1 MSEALDKVRG
11 VRELPLFPLPVVLFP
26 GMPMPLHIFEDR
38 YRQMLADVRAG
49 NNLFALS
56 YFDSSS
62 SEEDMPSAGHVGC
75 VAEVAETQAELLL
88 LAVGEPLRLPVW
100 VAAFFCGA
108 DLRFASGSAFDRAFE
123 PPFDALRVRPPGT
136 LNTTSSL
143 FPRCS
148 TCAVAPGCSRNET
161 TVPST
166 VFCAFTSAKPRP
178 RTVSA
183 RGTSL
188 CGILT

>member
-1 MSEALDKVRG
+1 MALGFDSGVAVEAKDSGVAVGLDAEVLGDAPESADFDEFEPALD
-11 VRELPLFPLPVVLFP
+11 
-26 GMPMPLHIFEDR
+26 D
-38 YRQMLADVRAG
+38 LASTGD
-49 NNLFALS
+49 
-56 YFDSSS
+56 
-62 SEEDMPSAGHVGC
+62 
-75 VAEVAETQAELLL
+75 EVAELRPAELLL

-100 VAAFFCGA
+100 VAAFFCDA
-108 DLRFASGSAFDRAFE
+108 DLRFASGAAFDRAFE

-161 TVPST
+161 TVLSP
-166 VFCAFTSAKPRP
+166 VFCVFTSTKPRP

-188 CGILT
+188 WGIFT

>member
-75 VAEVAETQAELLL
+75 VAEVAETQALLDGRSNIL
-88 LAVGEPLRLPVW
+88 VVGVLRYHAESYVERGDSYLV
-100 VAAFFCGA
+100 
-108 DLRFASGSAFDRAFE
+108 
-123 PPFDALRVRPPGT
+123 VRPSYFEDDEEDESALADKSREVAG
-136 LNTTSSL
+136 L
-143 FPRCS
+143 FMRVANAIRVINDDRGNLPDITQTEANKLYFLWAAATELRC
-148 TCAVAPGCSRNET
+148 E
-161 TVPST
+161 
-166 VFCAFTSAKPRP
+166 
-178 RTVSA
+178 
-183 RGTSL
+183 
-188 CGILT
+188 